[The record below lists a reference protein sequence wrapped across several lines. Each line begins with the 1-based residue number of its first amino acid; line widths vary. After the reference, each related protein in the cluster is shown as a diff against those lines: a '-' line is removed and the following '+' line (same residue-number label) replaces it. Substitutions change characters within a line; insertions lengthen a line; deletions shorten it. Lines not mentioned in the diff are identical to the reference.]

1 MAEIIWTEAALD
13 QLDDIAEFIALDNPA
28 AASMLVQSVFAAV
41 DRLERFPNSGRSLPE
56 LTGSVYREV
65 VVPPCRVIYR
75 KEKTTV
81 YIVHVFRE
89 EQALRRYLIEQQDL

>member
-13 QLDDIAEFIALDNPA
+13 QLDDIAGFIALDNPA
-28 AASMLVQSVFAAV
+28 AATMLVQSVFSAV
-41 DRLERFPNSGRSLPE
+41 DRLERFPNSGRRLPE
-56 LTGSVYREV
+56 LPSALYREV

-75 KEKTTV
+75 KEKTKV

-89 EQALRRYLIEQQDL
+89 EQLLRRYLIELNDQ